1 MVGHMWEV
9 ITYYTSSLLSSQ
21 SHHASG
27 FVIIMNIF
35 WNLTEL
41 SFLSPSCSQES
52 LTCWNMFLAEWSWQ
66 FRRPGLSCFISLI
79 WRCDVSSKKSSGAES
94 NKVQG
99 GRIQDI
105 RGEGGGVALKGSN
118 DFNLQ
123 RIGKI
128 EQQYQYSSKF

>member
-1 MVGHMWEV
+1 M
-9 ITYYTSSLLSSQ
+9 
-21 SHHASG
+21 
-27 FVIIMNIF
+27 
-35 WNLTEL
+35 
-41 SFLSPSCSQES
+41 
-52 LTCWNMFLAEWSWQ
+52 
-66 FRRPGLSCFISLI
+66 
-79 WRCDVSSKKSSGAES
+79 SSKKSSGAES

-105 RGEGGGVALKGSN
+105 RGEGGVALKGSN

>member
-1 MVGHMWEV
+1 M
-9 ITYYTSSLLSSQ
+9 
-21 SHHASG
+21 
-27 FVIIMNIF
+27 
-35 WNLTEL
+35 
-41 SFLSPSCSQES
+41 
-52 LTCWNMFLAEWSWQ
+52 
-66 FRRPGLSCFISLI
+66 
-79 WRCDVSSKKSSGAES
+79 SSKKSSGAES